1 MRMQQDAGKADVVAA
16 REEKRERAC
25 RHGEIIRVALLET
38 ERARRVAAEML
49 EGESGEDRRGGDDE
63 HESAG
68 PQHHAAA
75 AGARI
80 GLPDASISEGI
91 FGDEEAADHRGKET
105 GGDQRQPLLDE
116 AADRLAIDGATA
128 RPRGRSARRG

>member
-1 MRMQQDAGKADVVAA
+1 MRAKPIVVAA

-63 HESAG
+63 HHRAG
-68 PQHHAAA
+68 PQHHP
-75 AGARI
+75 RR
-80 GLPDASISEGI
+80 P
-91 FGDEEAADHRGKET
+91 
-105 GGDQRQPLLDE
+105 RQ
-116 AADRLAIDGATA
+116 DRLA
-128 RPRGRSARRG
+128 GRIHLRRHIWR